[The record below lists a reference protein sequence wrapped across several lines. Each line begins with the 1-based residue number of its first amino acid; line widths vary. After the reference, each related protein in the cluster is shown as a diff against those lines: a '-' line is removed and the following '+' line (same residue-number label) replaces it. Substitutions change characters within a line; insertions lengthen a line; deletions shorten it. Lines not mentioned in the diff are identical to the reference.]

1 LIKTLASL
9 QLRQFLVFRMLRT
22 QMTEEQDLIKACL
35 KGDSKALESFYD
47 RYAPV
52 LLSTCMRYV
61 PVRVDAEDL
70 LQEALIKIMSNL
82 RNFDFRGKGSI
93 EAWMKRIIVNLSLNF
108 LRNKASKNIFIYVE
122 NEALLDLNDTK
133 ETDFE
138 ATDLSLDEIH
148 RLIGELPI
156 GYRTVLN
163 LYVFEK
169 YSHLE
174 IATMLGCSEGN
185 SKSQLLRARALLKKQ
200 IKELRTQKE
209 ALPVYG
215 S

>member
-1 LIKTLASL
+1 
-9 QLRQFLVFRMLRT
+9 
-22 QMTEEQDLIKACL
+22 MTEEQDLIKACL

-47 RYAPV
+47 RYAPM
-52 LLSTCMRYV
+52 LLGTCMRYI

-82 RNFDFRGKGSI
+82 RGFDFRGKGSI

-108 LRNKASKNIFIYVE
+108 LRNKTTKNIFVYVGE
-122 NEALLDLNDTK
+122 ESLLDLNETRETELDT
-133 ETDFE
+133 
-138 ATDLSLDEIH
+138 TDLSIEEIYQ
-148 RLIGELPI
+148 LIGALPV
-156 GYRTVLN
+156 GYRTILN

-169 YSHLE
+169 YSHQE
-174 IATMLGCSEGN
+174 IATMLGCTEGN

-215 S
+215 N